1 MAGERYPHIQLNE
14 NFRTPLAYTRPPRP
28 FSSPPGPTRDRESHG
43 QRLKQKFDEAW
54 AASSGE
60 NAVTHRIPEGI
71 YLEFASDPNTEL
83 VFKRLEDMRS
93 KKVRVVNVREKEYTE
108 GQRTTLATVYISN
121 DKRGY
126 IAGKLDDYIERDQS
140 PGVPKNKELIDSIAD
155 IKQALLES
163 FWTDSAPLPSA
174 EPEHVEAWLN
184 SDREEALMSFVEVCG
199 ELEISVTAGSI
210 VFPDRRVLVI
220 EANRQQL
227 EMLYQ
232 NTPHIAE
239 FRKAKESAA
248 FFLQLETEEQAGWAH
263 NLRERLRVSE
273 NRDVAVCILDTGVNN
288 AHTLLEPFLAS
299 EDQHAAELDWGG
311 HDHDGHGTL
320 MAGLAAYGD
329 LKSVLESDEEV
340 KILHVLESGKILPP
354 RGKTEYRLYG
364 DVTDRA
370 ISRAS
375 ESAPFRK
382 RILCLAVTADD
393 HRDKGRPSSWSG
405 FIDKSASGVSDEQ
418 KKLFIISAGNT
429 PWENTPEAYPNQQIL
444 ESIQDPAQAW
454 NAVTVGAYT
463 DLVDTDADNYPGY
476 SPLAPQGGLSPHSS
490 SSTIW
495 EGKWPLKPD
504 IVMEG
509 GNLAVSNGTVVD
521 DCDDHYLLT
530 TFHRPNERSF
540 DGFAATSAACA
551 QASWLAAQIQSR
563 YKEYWPET
571 IRALLIHCS
580 GWTETMKRQFLT
592 DFDNPSKRQI
602 ASLVRVCGWGKPSL
616 ERALYSAGNSLTLI
630 SESTL
635 QPYQRDSSG
644 YAYKTKDWHKHKLPW
659 PAEVLLNLP
668 PETPVS
674 MRVTLSYFIEP
685 GPGEV
690 GWKDRY
696 KYPSHGLRF
705 GIKKPSESESN
716 FQARVSAA
724 TERDDDV
731 DTSGAS
737 EYWTLGSDNRHKGSI
752 HSDIWKGSAAELAS
766 SNVLAVYPVRGWW
779 AERTWLKQGERECR
793 YSLVV
798 SISTPREDVD
808 LYVPVSTQIGVPIP
822 VEITN

>member
-14 NFRTPLAYTRPPRP
+14 NFQTPLAYTRPPRP
-28 FSSPPGPTRDRESHG
+28 FNSPPGPTRDRQSHG
-43 QRLKQKFDEAW
+43 QRLKQKFEEAW

-60 NAVTHRIPEGI
+60 NTVTHRIPEGV
-71 YLEFASDPNTEL
+71 YLEFVSDPNTEL

-93 KKVRVVNVREKEYTE
+93 KKVRVVNVREKENSE
-108 GQRTTLATVYISN
+108 GQKTTLATVYISN

-126 IAGKLDDYIERDQS
+126 IAEKLDDYIARDQT
-140 PGVPKNKELIDSIAD
+140 PGVPKNKELVNSIAD
-155 IKQALLES
+155 IKKALLES
-163 FWTDSAPLPSA
+163 FWTDSAPLPGNA
-174 EPEHVEAWLN
+174 PEHVEVWLN
-184 SDREEALMSFVEVCG
+184 SDSEDTLIRFVEACG
-199 ELEISVTAGSI
+199 EFEITVTAGSI

-220 EANRQQL
+220 EASRQQL
-227 EMLYQ
+227 ETLYQ
-232 NTPHIAE
+232 NSPHIAE

-248 FFLQLETEEQAGWAH
+248 FFLQLEPEEQADWAQS
-263 NLRERLRVSE
+263 LRERLRVGE
-273 NRDVAVCILDTGVNN
+273 NRDIAICILDTGVNN
-288 AHTLLEPFLAS
+288 GHTLLEPLLS
-299 EDQHAAELDWGG
+299 REDQHAAEIDWGG

-329 LKSVLESDEEV
+329 LKSALETQGEV
-340 KILHVLESGKILPP
+340 EVLHVLESGKILPP
-354 RGKTEYRLYG
+354 FGRSEYRLYG
-364 DVTDRA
+364 DITDRA
-370 ISRAS
+370 ISRAA
-375 ESAPFRK
+375 EAAPFRK
-382 RILCLAVTADD
+382 RILCMAVTADD
-393 HRDKGRPSSWSG
+393 HRDRGRPSSWSG
-405 FIDKSASGVSDEQ
+405 YVDKSASGASDDL
-418 KKLFIISAGNT
+418 KKLFVISAGNT
-429 PWENTPEAYPNQQIL
+429 PWDSNPNAYPNQQTL

-463 DLVDTDADNYPGY
+463 NLVDIDADRYPEY
-476 SPLAPQGGLSPHSS
+476 RPLAPQGGLSPHSS
-490 SSTIW
+490 SSTVW
-495 EGKWPLKPD
+495 DSKWPLKPD
-504 IVMEG
+504 IVLEG
-509 GNLAVSNGTVVD
+509 GNLAVSSETVTQ
-521 DCDDHYLLT
+521 DCINFDLLT
-530 TFHRPNERSF
+530 TYYKPNEGTF
-540 DGFAATSAACA
+540 DTINATSAACA
-551 QASWLAAQIQSR
+551 QASWMAAQIQSR
-563 YKEYWPET
+563 YREYWPET
-571 IRALLIHCS
+571 IRALLIHS
-580 GWTETMKRQFLT
+580 SEWTDTMKRQFLT
-592 DFDNPSKRQI
+592 DVEHPSKGQI
-602 ASLVRVCGWGKPSL
+602 ASLVRVCGWGVPSL
-616 ERALYSAGNSLTLI
+616 ERALYSASNSLTLV

-659 PAEVLLNLP
+659 PTEALLNLP
-668 PETPVS
+668 PETNVS

-705 GIKKPSESESN
+705 GIKKPGESESN
-716 FQARVSAA
+716 FEARVSAA

-779 AERTWLKQGERECR
+779 AERTWLRQGERECR

-808 LYVPVSTQIGVPIP
+808 LYVPVSTQIGVSTP
-822 VEITN
+822 VEITV